1 MCPPL
6 LGELVVEFASEKRLD
21 YGAAGEEKRQKFHS
35 RMVFPAFRRV
45 IYIGVEG
52 YT

>member
-1 MCPPL
+1 MRPPL
-6 LGELVVEFASEKRLD
+6 IGELVVDFSTGERLNW
-21 YGAAGEEKRQKFHS
+21 GAAGEEKRQILRS
-35 RMVFPAFRRV
+35 RLVFLTFQKV